1 MMCDELK
8 DLVCFGFFVD
18 LVMQFFCYIL
28 VYLKFVDVQIYYIL
42 FDFIMNCGGVLLCL
56 GDGVIYLWLNCMLL
70 LDIVGIG
77 GDLYICFLLGIFFLV
92 GFGLVVF
99 VVVIGVMLLDMFEL
113 VLVCFKGKM

>member
-1 MMCDELK
+1 
-8 DLVCFGFFVD
+8 
-18 LVMQFFCYIL
+18 
-28 VYLKFVDVQIYYIL
+28 
-42 FDFIMNCGGVLLCL
+42 MNCGGVLLCL